1 MSKTFTAKDVAE
13 HKDESAGMYII
24 VDSGVYDITSEN
36 IPSQSAPSLL
46 YDLILTA
53 IPRQFLD
60 FLDEHPGG
68 AKILK
73 RMAGKN
79 ATKQFWKYHGKS
91 VLEKYG
97 EKLKVGEL
105 TETAKL

>member
-1 MSKTFTAKDVAE
+1 MSKTFTAKEVSE
-13 HKDESAGMYII
+13 HKDEQNGMYII
-24 VDSGVYDITSEN
+24 VDSGVYDITN
-36 IPSQSAPSLL
+36 
-46 YDLILTA
+46 
-53 IPRQFLD
+53 

-79 ATKQFWKYHGKS
+79 ATKQFWKYHGKN
-91 VLEKYG
+91 VLQKYG

-105 TETAKL
+105 AETAKL